1 MLKDFYQ
8 IFKVMH
14 VDILVIMAHPDD
26 AELSCSGTILSSL
39 DQGLTVGMID
49 LTAGELGTRGTSKLR
64 LVEADNSAKLLKVSF
79 RENMF
84 FRDGYFTSNDK
95 NINDLILKIR
105 KFTPNIII
113 TNSKTE
119 RHPDHEEAAKLVKK
133 ASFLSG
139 LKKIK
144 SKYNDNNQ
152 ESWRPKMILNS
163 IQNNYVKPDFIVDI
177 SKYYSKKIDSIM
189 CFKSQFYN
197 KESKEPESFISSK
210 RFINFISSR
219 AIEYGHM
226 INVEYGEG
234 FVTDTGVKVNNL
246 SDII

>member
-1 MLKDFYQ
+1 
-8 IFKVMH
+8 MH

-177 SKYYSKKIDSIM
+177 SKYYSKKLILL
-189 CFKSQFYN
+189 CVL
-197 KESKEPESFISSK
+197 
-210 RFINFISSR
+210 RVNFI
-219 AIEYGHM
+219 IKK
-226 INVEYGEG
+226 
-234 FVTDTGVKVNNL
+234 VKNRNHLFQVK
-246 SDII
+246 DF

>member
-1 MLKDFYQ
+1 
-8 IFKVMH
+8 MH

-64 LVEADNSAKLLKVSF
+64 LAEANNSAKLLKVSF

-84 FRDGYFTSNDK
+84 FRDGYFIIDDN

-105 KFTPNIII
+105 KYTPNIII
-113 TNSKTE
+113 TNSKVE
-119 RHPDHEEAAKLVKK
+119 RHPDHELAAKFVKK

-139 LKKIK
+139 LQKIK
-144 SKYNDNNQ
+144 TIYNDDNQ
-152 ESWRPKMILNS
+152 EPWKPKIILNS
-163 IQNNYVKPDFIVDI
+163 IQNNYIKPDFIVDI
-177 SKYYSKKIDSIM
+177 SKFYLKKIDSIM
-189 CFKSQFYN
+189 CFESQFYN
-197 KESKEPESFISSK
+197 KKSKEPQSFISSK
-210 RFINFISSR
+210 RFLKFISSR

-226 INVEYGEG
+226 INVDYGEG
-234 FVTDTGVKVNNL
+234 FITDSDIKVNNL
-246 SDII
+246 NDII